1 MEKQRWSNRAKA
13 IRNYMSTVEMNDGK
27 NSERYAKLQK
37 QLFEEIKAYNGLDVE
52 ELLGVK
58 GE

>member
-13 IRNYMSTVEMNDGK
+13 IRNYMATVEMNDGK